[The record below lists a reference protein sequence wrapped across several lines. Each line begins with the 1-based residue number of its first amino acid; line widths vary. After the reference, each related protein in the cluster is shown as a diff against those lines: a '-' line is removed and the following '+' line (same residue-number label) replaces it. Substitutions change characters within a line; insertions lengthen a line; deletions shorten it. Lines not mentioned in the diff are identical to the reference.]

1 MTNYDEIYDPD
12 IGFDAYLSHIT
23 AKRVRDIFKIENCN
37 ILDIGSGTGI
47 IANYFYK
54 TNNVYIVEQYP
65 KYIEK
70 LKNKFAPKKIY
81 TQNFMDYDI
90 PEIFDFIFIFNNLQE
105 QEDIESFLLKVSEN
119 LSQQGSILITYPNA
133 SSIHRVIAK
142 GIGIIKD
149 IELDQS
155 KNSKKYG
162 DKHLLTSEKVKYFI
176 SKANLKIKL
185 EEGIFFKPF
194 TNEELEKL
202 DINELDFFNSLSK
215 IYPQN
220 CALNFLEITK

>member
-12 IGFDAYLSHIT
+12 AGFDAYLSHVT
-23 AKRVRDIFKIENCN
+23 AKRVRDIFKIKNCN

-90 PEIFDFIFIFNNLQE
+90 PEVFDFIFIFNNLQE

-133 SSIHRVIAK
+133 SSIHRIIAK

-202 DINELDFFNSLSK
+202 DVNELDFFNSLSK

>member
-23 AKRVRDIFKIENCN
+23 AKRVMDIFKIKNCN

-90 PEIFDFIFIFNNLQE
+90 PEVFDFIFIFNNLQE
-105 QEDIESFLLKVSEN
+105 QEDIESFLLK
-119 LSQQGSILITYPNA
+119 
-133 SSIHRVIAK
+133 
-142 GIGIIKD
+142 
-149 IELDQS
+149 
-155 KNSKKYG
+155 
-162 DKHLLTSEKVKYFI
+162 F
-176 SKANLKIKL
+176 
-185 EEGIFFKPF
+185 
-194 TNEELEKL
+194 
-202 DINELDFFNSLSK
+202 
-215 IYPQN
+215 
-220 CALNFLEITK
+220 

>member
-12 IGFDAYLSHIT
+12 TGFDAYLSHVT
-23 AKRVRDIFKIENCN
+23 AKRVRDIFKIKNCN

-90 PEIFDFIFIFNNLQE
+90 PEVFDFIFIFNNLQE

-133 SSIHRVIAK
+133 SSIHRIIAK